1 VNFLKIDLKPQFR
14 LLGTAQKKT
23 ETTVTRFERLLLN
36 HPESVSIGHP
46 ERFLLQTAKA
56 HPSEVSV

>member
-1 VNFLKIDLKPQFR
+1 

-56 HPSEVSV
+56 HPSEASV

>member
-1 VNFLKIDLKPQFR
+1 

-23 ETTVTRFERLLLN
+23 ETTVTRLERLLLN

-56 HPSEVSV
+56 HPSEASVYRTTEQ